1 MAKAITEVA
10 IGAAAIGAAIAMP
23 GIGAGLAWMTLG
35 MQNGIIGGLT
45 SLGASSVMA
54 GVADALKKSQGGLSV
69 AVTTPIGPWGY
80 IYGTQKV
87 GGVEVFRQSNN
98 NTGVAGATTS
108 DNKQLHRVYVL
119 ACHSCEIGESW
130 QLRIDGRQVMM
141 NPDPAAP
148 TSYISYTPTQVQ
160 ANILSISRDQDGL
173 VTVKIDRELAGID
186 GLPIQIT
193 ECSDTSFNTMP
204 IVTQPND
211 NDGTVFQ
218 FVSGG
223 PVTTVLNSGQFWTL
237 YADYQN
243 KIRVEFLNGHHT
255 QTFQV
260 LQNAGTSWGPSDLLL
275 GRTAVYV
282 QMGYDN
288 TVFPSSIPNVSFVI
302 QGKDDILDPRTG
314 TRSWSNNAVLCI
326 ADFMSLP
333 REQGGFGLAIGT
345 GQPTAQIIA
354 GANICDEQVAMAEG
368 GTEARYT
375 CNTFVQLNESRSTI
389 LANMLSSCSG
399 RIVRQQGQRFVVPAA
414 WQAPTLELFDAD
426 LIGPIQWSPRLSI
439 REAANAVKGTFVSP
453 ENAYQQAD
461 VPPYMQDYNHGFG
474 LITDPGQGDQWL
486 VEDNL
491 ERIYHEAN
499 FPCTDSPS
507 MAQRLEKI
515 ALMRMRYQG
524 RGTIRAT
531 MKAYSA
537 VATDTIMIFHPRWG
551 AEWTPMTVEVLRK
564 RFIVDKS
571 GDTPRLGVELD
582 VAETSPYIYDWTTA
596 EELTPAGY
604 RQVFTPASL

>member
-10 IGAAAIGAAIAMP
+10 IGAAAIGAALAMP

-35 MQNGIIGGLT
+35 MQNGIVGGLM

-54 GVADALKKSQGGLSV
+54 GVSDALKKSQGGLSV

-80 IYGTQKV
+80 LYGTQKV

-98 NTGVAGATTS
+98 NTGVTGSTS

-130 QLRIDGRQVMM
+130 QLRIDGRQVLM
-141 NPDPAAP
+141 NPDAAAP
-148 TSYISYTPTQVQ
+148 TSYKSYTPTQVQ
-160 ANILSISRDQDGL
+160 ANILSISRDVDGL
-173 VTVKIDRELAGID
+173 VTVKIDRDLGGMD

-193 ECSDTSFNTMP
+193 ECSDASFNTMP
-204 IVTQPND
+204 IVTQPDD

-237 YADYQN
+237 YADYQD

-255 QTFQV
+255 ATFQV
-260 LQNAGTSWGPSDLLL
+260 LLNAGTSWGSSDKLL

-302 QGKDDILDPRTG
+302 MGKDDILDPRSG
-314 TRSWSNNAVLCI
+314 TRAFTDNAVLCI
-326 ADFMSLP
+326 ADYMSLP
-333 REQGGFGLAIGT
+333 REKGGFGLAIGT
-345 GQPTAQIIA
+345 GQPTDQIIA
-354 GANICDEQVAMAEG
+354 GANICDELVPRAEG
-368 GTEARYT
+368 GTGPRYT
-375 CNTFVQLNESRSTI
+375 CNTFIQLNESRSTI

-399 RIVRQQGQRFVVPAA
+399 RIVRQQGQRWVVPAA

-426 LIGPIQWSPRLSI
+426 LIGPIQWKPRLSI
-439 REAANAVKGTFVSP
+439 RETANAVKGTYVSP
-453 ENAYQQAD
+453 QNAYQQGD
-461 VPPYMQDYNHGFG
+461 VPPYMQDYKHGFG

-486 VEDNL
+486 LEDNG

-499 FPCTDSPS
+499 FPCTDDPA

-515 ALMRMRYQG
+515 ALMRIRYQG
-524 RGTIRAT
+524 RGTIRAN
-531 MKAYSA
+531 MKAFRA
-537 VATDTIMIFHPRWG
+537 TATDTIRIFHPRWG
-551 AEWTPMTVEVLRK
+551 LAWTPMTVEVLRK

-571 GDTPRLGVELD
+571 GDVPRLGVELD
-582 VAETSPYIYDWTTA
+582 VAETSPYI
-596 EELTPAGY
+596 
-604 RQVFTPASL
+604 